1 MPYVELQDGVKLW
14 YIEKGEGTPVVFVHG
29 YWISSWEF
37 EKEIDYFSQWYR
49 AIAFDLPGHGRSE
62 KPPKASY
69 ALRSLTS
76 SLDAA
81 LNKVIGDEKRVLVGQ
96 NMGGMISLIYA
107 TSPSFVE
114 RLKGLVL
121 IGVTAKFKN
130 PATEYVIV
138 SLKTGE
144 TKFKD
149 PAFHQGACSA
159 VDFHSRFSK
168 AHPDFVKEFATH
180 TIETDQEVALKTYYS
195 MLYDYNVE
203 SKLGEVRVP
212 TLIMT
217 GDKDNLIL
225 PQNSKQLHER
235 IKNSE
240 LVVLSPD
247 IGHHIQFEAADQFH
261 KALMD
266 FLKKIP

>member
-1 MPYVELQDGVKLW
+1 MAFVELQDGVKLW
-14 YIEKGEGTPVVFVHG
+14 YIEKGKGTPVVFVHG

-37 EKEIDYFSQWYR
+37 EKEIDYFGQWYR
-49 AIAFDLPGHGRSE
+49 AIAFDLPGHGKSD

-69 ALRSLTS
+69 TLRWLTASMDTALS
-76 SLDAA
+76 
-81 LNKVIGDEKRVLVGQ
+81 KVIGDEKRVLVGQ
-96 NMGGMISLIYA
+96 NMGAMISLIYA
-107 TSPSFVE
+107 TLPSLSE

-121 IGVTAKFKN
+121 IGATAKFKT
-130 PATEYVIV
+130 PATEYIIV

-149 PAFHQGACSA
+149 PVFHQSGSAA
-159 VDFHSRFSK
+159 VDFHGRFSK
-168 AHPDFVKEFATH
+168 AHPDFVKEFASH
-180 TIETDQEVALKTYYS
+180 KIETDQEVALKTYYS

-203 SKLGEVRVP
+203 SKLGAIRVP
-212 TLIMT
+212 TLILT

-225 PQNSKQLHER
+225 PKNSKLLHER

-247 IGHHIQFEAADQFH
+247 VGHHIQFEATDQFR
-261 KALMD
+261 KSLLD
-266 FLKKIP
+266 FLKKIS

>member
-1 MPYVELQDGVKLW
+1 MPDIELQDGTKMW
-14 YIEKGEGTPVVFVHG
+14 YIEKGKGTPVVFVHG

-37 EKEIDYFSQWYR
+37 EKEIDYFGQWYR
-49 AIAFDLPGHGRSE
+49 AIAFDLPGHGKSD

-69 ALRSLTS
+69 TLRSLTA
-76 SLDAA
+76 SLDTAVTK
-81 LNKVIGDEKRVLVGQ
+81 LVGDEKLVLVGQ
-96 NMGGMISLIYA
+96 NMGGMISLIFA
-107 TSPSFVE
+107 TSPNYAD

-121 IGVTAKFKN
+121 IGATGKFRS

-149 PAFHQGACSA
+149 PAFHEGACSA
-159 VDFHSRFSK
+159 VDFHSKFSK
-168 AHPDFVKEFATH
+168 THMDFVKEFASH
-180 TIETDQEVALKTYYS
+180 KIATDQEVALKTYYS

-203 SKLGEVRVP
+203 SKLGGIKVP
-212 TLIMT
+212 TLILT

-225 PQNSKQLHER
+225 PQNSKLLHEK

-240 LVVLSPD
+240 LVMLSPD
-247 IGHHIQFEAADQFH
+247 IGHHIQFEAMDQFR
-261 KALMD
+261 KSLLS
-266 FLKKIP
+266 FLKKLS

>member
-1 MPYVELQDGVKLW
+1 LAYVELQDGIKLW

-37 EKEIDYFSQWYR
+37 EKEIDYFGQWYR
-49 AIAFDLPGHGRSE
+49 AIAFDLLGHGKSD

-69 ALRSLTS
+69 TLRWLTTN
-76 SLDAA
+76 LDAA

-107 TSPSFVE
+107 TSPSFAE
-114 RLKGLVL
+114 RLKGLTL
-121 IGVTAKFKN
+121 IGATPKFRN

-149 PAFHQGACSA
+149 PKFHQGGSQA

-168 AHPDFVKEFATH
+168 AHPDFVNEFASH
-180 TIETDQEVALKTYYS
+180 KIHTDQEVALKTYYS

-203 SKLGEVRVP
+203 GKLGLIRVP
-212 TLIMT
+212 TLILT

-225 PQNSKQLHER
+225 PQNSKLLHER

-247 IGHHIQFEAADQFH
+247 IGHHIQFEATDQFRN
-261 KALMD
+261 ALLA
-266 FLKKIP
+266 FLKKLP